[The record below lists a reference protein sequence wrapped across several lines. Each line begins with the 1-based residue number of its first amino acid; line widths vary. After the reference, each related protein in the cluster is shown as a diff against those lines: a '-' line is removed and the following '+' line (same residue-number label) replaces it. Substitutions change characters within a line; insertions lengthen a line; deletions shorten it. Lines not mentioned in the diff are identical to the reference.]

1 MDSVLLY
8 TTLIHDVSFLIYFH
22 PWVCCLPRAKGERQW
37 RRQWQGASEAM
48 PLALREVVRT
58 RCHPAV

>member
-22 PWVCCLPRAKGERQW
+22 LRVCCLPRAKGE
-37 RRQWQGASEAM
+37 RQWQGASEAM